1 MAYST
6 GMMNKRVAVLNPA
19 TVTPGKFGRQ
29 SAGRGYEFVGKF
41 WAAVDFNKGAKSL
54 REGAV
59 DAYDTLIVRMRWN
72 DKVTVRSMI
81 VWNGRTFAVRS
92 FNDDRQTNQ
101 IQLLI
106 REDTGQDLSG
116 LVPYDPSNSAI
127 SNPVTEQ
134 VIGG

>member
-1 MAYST
+1 M
-6 GMMNKRVAVLNPA
+6 
-19 TVTPGKFGRQ
+19 
-29 SAGRGYEFVGKF
+29 
-41 WAAVDFNKGAKSL
+41 

-59 DAYDTLIVRMRWN
+59 DAYDTLMVRMRWN
-72 DKVTVRSMI
+72 DKVNVRSMI
-81 VWNGRTFAVRS
+81 IWNGRTFAVRS

-127 SNPVTEQ
+127 SNPVSETE
-134 VIGG
+134 IGG